1 MRIVVTG
8 MIVLQVTTVEVPNFV
23 TFHFINAY
31 EEKGEDGKAA
41 RVIVDCCEHEA
52 NPVILKRMKLNE
64 LRSFP
69 GKVLPDA
76 R

>member
-1 MRIVVTG
+1 